1 MAEAQTQVRRT
12 WHVLQWIFC
21 LSNTS
26 SFTSDR
32 LWECGTDITVFWCLL
47 IGVNLAMKQLVEV
60 ASPLKSFWR
69 HALEHVQHLSTHT
82 PQKDPYRWTFAATDG
97 FHMISFSRFHHR
109 GLSFHSDE
117 ICSMD
122 EIHKFR
128 LDRPNDRTNSIL
140 FHHRLQLEIQVYRG
154 CVYEKW
160 WLSIAMLVYQRAI
173 VFVLSP
179 SWFDSR
185 CQRQLKFGTSTVL
198 QNCQTLHQPQK
209 KIVWHIYIYYLS
221 ELSCLGKPFSH
232 PRTCA
237 VFLSID
243 SWPVEGPAPTAP
255 ILPISMDMLVFLS
268 DC

>member
-1 MAEAQTQVRRT
+1 
-12 WHVLQWIFC
+12 
-21 LSNTS
+21 
-26 SFTSDR
+26 
-32 LWECGTDITVFWCLL
+32 
-47 IGVNLAMKQLVEV
+47 
-60 ASPLKSFWR
+60 
-69 HALEHVQHLSTHT
+69 
-82 PQKDPYRWTFAATDG
+82 
-97 FHMISFSRFHHR
+97 
-109 GLSFHSDE
+109 
-117 ICSMD
+117 
-122 EIHKFR
+122 
-128 LDRPNDRTNSIL
+128 
-140 FHHRLQLEIQVYRG
+140 LQLEIQVYRG

-209 KIVWHIYIYYLS
+209 KKCDIYIYYLS